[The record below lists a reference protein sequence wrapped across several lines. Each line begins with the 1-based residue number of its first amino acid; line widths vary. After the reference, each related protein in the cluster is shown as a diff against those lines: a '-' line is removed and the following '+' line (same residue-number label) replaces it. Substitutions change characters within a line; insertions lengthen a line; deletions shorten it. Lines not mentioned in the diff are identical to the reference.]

1 MEVSGVVLLL
11 AMVAA
16 ILVSTPLLGRYMAKV
31 FGGGEAPG
39 DRVFAPVERL
49 IYRTLRV
56 DEKREQRWTGYAM
69 SLLAFSVVGVVFLY
83 AIQRVQEH
91 LPLNPTDAGGVP
103 PALAWN
109 TAVSFVTNTNWQNY
123 SGESTMSHFTQMAGL
138 TVQNFVSAAV
148 GIAVAVALIRGL
160 TRKGS
165 ATIGNFWVDLTRA
178 VTRVLLPLSFVLALV
193 LVSQGVIQNF
203 NGFTEAQTVDNS
215 VAVEDADGNT
225 TSVDTQQIPGGPI
238 ASQEAIKELGNNG
251 GGPYNA
257 NASHPFEN
265 PTGLTNFIEIWA
277 LLALP
282 FALAYTFGVLAGD
295 RRQGWVV
302 FGVMFTVWFAV
313 SLVAMGM
320 EASGNPNLTAAGAD
334 QSVSAVQGGGN
345 MEGKEVRFGSAACGL
360 FAASTTGTSTGSVNC
375 MHDSMTAL
383 GGGVVLLHILLGEV
397 SPGGVGVGLNGLLI
411 LSLLSV
417 FIAGLM
423 VGRTPEF
430 LGKKIQAPEMKLV
443 VLYILVMPIVVLCF
457 AGASAVI
464 ETALDSRLNPD
475 AHGLSEILY
484 GYASTGNNNGS
495 AFGGLTGNTQWYNTT
510 LDLATLAGRYLLIVP
525 TLAIAGALARKRPV
539 PVTAGTFPTNTPLFG
554 GLVIGVTLIV
564 AGLTFFP
571 ALALGPIVEHLSI

>member
-16 ILVSTPLLGRYMAKV
+16 IFVSTPLLGRYMAKV

-203 NGFTEAQTVDNS
+203 NGFTEVKTVDNS
-215 VAVEDADGNT
+215 VAVADADGNT

-345 MEGKEVRFGSAACGL
+345 TEGKEVRFGSAACGL

-510 LDLATLAGRYLLIVP
+510 LGLATLAGRYLLIVP